1 MASDLSGNLCKF
13 VFRLVGA
20 LFFLCSALAAAVP
33 LSAAVDHASAIGL
46 STHFLQEQEGRLKLP
61 DAMAAYQAGKFIPG
75 DSPVLNFGI
84 GAKPVWIHFAVDNPT
99 AVPLQRRL
107 SIETAWLDRV
117 EVYFQHQGRT
127 VAMYRVGDQQAFM
140 QRPVASRYFVFDH
153 VFNAGVSD
161 VFIRVETPDP
171 MVIPIYLLNPE
182 ASRIRQTQQEFSY
195 GIVYGFLLALM
206 AYNAILY
213 LSLRSSRYLFYSI
226 YLAMFVAM
234 NVAYTGHGF
243 AWIWPDSAA
252 WQQWSNPVLMYFYGV
267 SGLLFA
273 SRFLDLRV
281 HFPRIRNAVIGYC
294 AAFGVLLAA
303 ALLLSNQ
310 KLALLVSFTFVF
322 LFTGAMLLLGALSV
336 HAGQKPAKYFLIAA
350 LAAMV
355 GAGLTTLSTWGF
367 IPHNNWTF
375 RAVEIGML
383 VDATLLALAL
393 AYQLRVGQEEKIRA
407 ERLAQLDPLT
417 GLNNRRAFYDRTS
430 PLWSNAIRHGH
441 DTSVMMLDI
450 DLFKQVNDAHGH
462 ALGDEVL
469 KELAA
474 ILKPSI
480 RQGDVLAR
488 WGGEEFIVFL
498 SEASLHEATALAERL
513 RAEIAGMRIP
523 CETGEIAITASFG
536 IAQKASGHTT
546 LDALIASADECLYQ
560 SKQRGRNRVTGSV
573 DGQYPVL

>member
-1 MASDLSGNLCKF
+1 MRNGLFGR
-13 VFRLVGA
+13 VFRLAGMLA
-20 LFFLCSALAAAVP
+20 FLCSTLAAAAP
-33 LSAAVDHASAIGL
+33 LSAARDYASAIGL
-46 STHFLQEQEGRLKLP
+46 STQLLQEQHDRLRLA
-61 DAMAAYQAGKFIPG
+61 DAMAAYQAGKFRPG
-75 DSPVLNFGI
+75 KSPVLNFGI

-99 AVPLQRRL
+99 ATPLHRRL

-117 EVYFQHQGRT
+117 EVYFQNQGRT
-127 VAMYRVGDQQAFM
+127 VAAYRAGDEQLFM

-153 VFNAGVSD
+153 AFGAGVSE

-171 MVIPIYLLNPE
+171 MVVPITLLDPE
-182 ASRIRQTQQEFSY
+182 ASRLRQTQQELSY

-213 LSLRSSRYLFYSI
+213 FSLRNSRYLFYSI

-234 NVAYTGHGF
+234 NIAYTGHGF
-243 AWIWPDSAA
+243 AWLWPDSVR
-252 WQQWSNPVLMYFYGV
+252 WQQWSNPVLMYWYGV

-281 HFPRIRNAVIGYC
+281 VFPRVRKAVIAYC
-294 AAFGVLLAA
+294 ALSG
-303 ALLLSNQ
+303 ALLGAAILAGSQ
-310 KLALLVSFTFVF
+310 KVALLVSFSFVF
-322 LFTGAMLLLGALSV
+322 LFTGLMLLLGAISV

-350 LAAMV
+350 IAAMV
-355 GAGLTTLSTWGF
+355 GAVLTTLSTWGF
-367 IPHNNWTF
+367 IPHTSWTF

-393 AYQLRVGQEEKIRA
+393 AYQLRVGQEERIRA

-450 DLFKQVNDAHGH
+450 DLFKQINDAHGH
-462 ALGDEVL
+462 AHGDKVL
-469 KELAA
+469 KALAD
-474 ILKPSI
+474 ILKRSV

-498 SEASLHEATALAERL
+498 PETGQQEAAALAERL
-513 RAEIAGMRIP
+513 RAEIARMRVP
-523 CETGEIAITASFG
+523 CETGETAATASFG
-536 IAQKASGHTT
+536 VAQKEDRHAT

-560 SKQRGRNRVTGSV
+560 SKQHGRNRVTACQAAV
-573 DGQYPVL
+573 HAMAP